1 MGASMFKSCDSMEK
15 VTITSQGNKKIE
27 FDADGQAVGDD
38 SYSYSSALG
47 GTAKTHCPIFYESF
61 KDVPS
66 PTKRLIWKK
75 IKDEYGIAE
84 VYKKCQLKK
93 FAKSWREYKHR
104 LQVKHYDKYDNDDER
119 KRHCPKGVKR
129 EDWDRFVD
137 NEAKPSRKRM
147 RLVGKNSRKAL
158 KSLHTSGRRGAARTI
173 HNLKKKNPNVKI
185 TRTLSYMAI
194 HTRKDGSFLV
204 PERMAR
210 INAIIED
217 DPSSIDLDLDND
229 PVAQVCGPDQYGRV
243 LGIGVGVSKTSLI
256 ASGPAKEKLHQET
269 QQRTMVEERVG
280 TIEKHMIT
288 LTQILMEIK
297 DQCTKSVVADTSTSS
312 VLYLTYIGWIS
323 YGNQQIHNPVETIHM
338 DFNVVSVH
346 ENILLSDQV
355 EEILFQSFEDDC
367 RLLGSLLNDVLQRK
381 VGDQFIQ
388 TVERK
393 RILAQVKKMAMR
405 AISKLWRIC
414 AFSELW
420 RI

>member
-1 MGASMFKSCDSMEK
+1 
-15 VTITSQGNKKIE
+15 NKKIE
-27 FDADGQAVGDD
+27 FDVDGQAVRDD

-93 FAKSWREYKHR
+93 FAKSWRESKHR
-104 LQVKHYDKYDNDDER
+104 LRVKHYDKYDNDDER
-119 KRHCPKGVKR
+119 KRHCPEGVKH

-147 RLVGKNSRKAL
+147 RL
-158 KSLHTSGRRGAARTI
+158 
-173 HNLKKKNPNVKI
+173 
-185 TRTLSYMAI
+185 
-194 HTRKDGSFLV
+194 
-204 PERMAR
+204 AR

-229 PVAQVCGPDQYGRV
+229 PVAQVCGPNQYGRV
-243 LGIGVGVSKTSLI
+243 LGMGVGVSKTSLI

-269 QQRTMVEERVG
+269 QHRTMVEEWVG
-280 TIEKHMIT
+280 TIKKHMIT
-288 LTQILMEIK
+288 LTQIMMEIK
-297 DQCTKSVVADTSTSS
+297 DQCTKSVVTDTSTSS

-323 YGNQQIHNPVETIHM
+323 EVVAKGRATKANVFADMNVDSSLEMYNVQ

-355 EEILFQSFEDDC
+355 EEISFQSFEDDC

-414 AFSELW
+414 TFSELW